1 MEDPFCYFYRNT
13 GKIVYKNR
21 NIIRD
26 IPDSNLNRQNCE
38 MVHSKNIYTDGNSY
52 YYLTELYTENLSPVK
67 NRYLKWQQTRKK
79 DWDWFNVTI
88 NPLDLLNIQ
97 RDTSKIQDL
106 IYRNRKTKL
115 QYYNSEL
122 IESIRQISDKYK
134 VNGETTQQLI
144 HTINLQ
150 LSGLDGI

>member
-13 GKIVYKNR
+13 GKIVYQNR
-21 NIIRD
+21 DITRD
-26 IPDSNLNRQNCE
+26 IPDSNLNRHNCE

-106 IYRNRKTKL
+106 IDKNRKTKL
-115 QYYNSEL
+115 QYYKSEL
-122 IESIRQISDKYK
+122 IESIGQISEKYK
-134 VNGETTQQLI
+134 VKPETTQRLI
-144 HTINLQ
+144 HAINLQ
-150 LSGLDGI
+150 LSDLDEI

>member
-1 MEDPFCYFYRNT
+1 
-13 GKIVYKNR
+13 
-21 NIIRD
+21 
-26 IPDSNLNRQNCE
+26 

-106 IYRNRKTKL
+106 IDKNRKTKL
-115 QYYNSEL
+115 QYYKSEL
-122 IESIRQISDKYK
+122 IESISQISNKYK
-134 VNGETTQQLI
+134 AKPETIQRLI

-150 LSGLDGI
+150 LSSLDGI

>member
-13 GKIVYKNR
+13 GKIVYQNR

-26 IPDSNLNRQNCE
+26 IPDSNLNRLNCE

>member
-13 GKIVYKNR
+13 GKIVYQNR
-21 NIIRD
+21 DITRD
-26 IPDSNLNRQNCE
+26 IPDSNLNRHNCE

-106 IYRNRKTKL
+106 IDKNRKTKL
-115 QYYNSEL
+115 QYYKSEL
-122 IESIRQISDKYK
+122 IESIGQISDKYK
-134 VNGETTQQLI
+134 VNGETTQRLI
-144 HTINLQ
+144 HAINLQ
-150 LSGLDGI
+150 LSGLDEI

>member
-13 GKIVYKNR
+13 GKIVYQNR

-26 IPDSNLNRQNCE
+26 IPDSNLNRHDCE

-88 NPLDLLNIQ
+88 NQLDLLNIQ

-106 IYRNRKTKL
+106 IYQNRKTKL
-115 QYYNSEL
+115 QYYKSEL

-134 VNGETTQQLI
+134 AKPETTQQLI

>member
-1 MEDPFCYFYRNT
+1 MEDQFCYFYRNT
-13 GKIVYKNR
+13 GKIVYQNR

-26 IPDSNLNRQNCE
+26 IPDSNLNRHDCE

-88 NPLDLLNIQ
+88 NQLDLLNIQ

-106 IYRNRKTKL
+106 IYQNRKTKL

-122 IESIRQISDKYK
+122 IESMRQISNKYK
-134 VNGETTQQLI
+134 VKPEITQQLI